1 MDRLYLVHARARSLW
16 GGAMYNMPSRFLAEI
31 PEPMVERLSIG
42 ERAYRGGAS
51 GGAAARTHWDGGEDE
66 APERDAQIDGASGHR
81 ITGLEHV
88 SDAGEESV
96 KRYFR
101 PGDRVLHAVLGEGTV
116 LGVESRGIVLI
127 RFKNDGSE
135 RRLMANIA
143 PLRKLKG

>member
-1 MDRLYLVHARARSLW
+1 
-16 GGAMYNMPSRFLAEI
+16 MYNMPSRFLTEI
-31 PEPMVERLSIG
+31 PEPMVERHTIG
-42 ERAYRGGAS
+42 ERLYRGGRAS
-51 GGAAARTHWDGGEDE
+51 GAAAATRRGWDGAEDE
-66 APERDAQIDGASGHR
+66 GTDRDAQIDGASGHR